1 MFKKLKKFFNFPH
14 FLNRRTP
21 LMIDAKIAT
30 NEFRLEQWRVI
41 IQDRINSGLL
51 VDDYCEQHNLSRNS
65 YYYWLRKI
73 KQDMLIKQSTEL
85 VCQNKI
91 STEPS
96 IVELQPPKS
105 DNCTDPNR
113 HLSQVSLEAQLLLSI
128 DGVTITVSDRTS
140 DELLTRVLK
149 AVRYA
154 K

>member
-1 MFKKLKKFFNFPH
+1 
-14 FLNRRTP
+14 
-21 LMIDAKIAT
+21 MIDAKIAT

>member
-1 MFKKLKKFFNFPH
+1 
-14 FLNRRTP
+14 
-21 LMIDAKIAT
+21 MIDSKTAT
-30 NEFRLEQWRVI
+30 NEFRLEQWRGI

-51 VDDYCEQHNLSRNS
+51 VDDYCEQHNLSRNA

-73 KQDMLIKQSTEL
+73 KQDMIINKSTEL
-85 VCQNKI
+85 VCQDKI
-91 STEPS
+91 STETS
-96 IVELQPPKS
+96 IVELKPPKS
-105 DNCTDPNR
+105 DNYTEANCK
-113 HLSQVSLEAQLLLSI
+113 VSLESQLLLSV